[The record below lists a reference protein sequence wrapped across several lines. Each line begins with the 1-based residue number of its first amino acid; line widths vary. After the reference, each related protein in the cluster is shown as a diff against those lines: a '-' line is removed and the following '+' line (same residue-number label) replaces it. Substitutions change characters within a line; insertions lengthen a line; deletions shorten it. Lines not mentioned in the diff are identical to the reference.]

1 MISIGETPCAPILT
15 PSPTGASALHWG
27 EDQHSPKRP
36 CAPSA
41 PHPSSPHEADS
52 SERSPQSSSRS
63 HVQEMGMQRP
73 LAQENWLGEQVRAGP
88 GRDRQSFSSWW
99 CLALLGEMWGTTPQG
114 SCEAQAQKSNW
125 LQGGQQGR
133 TRPQNLGLSPAAGR
147 EQRRLQ
153 LSMAVRALSLCSLK
167 TRQAPHLSRWSWTH
181 PHYSRS
187 RCPHRRASGWG
198 CSGCSCT

>member
-1 MISIGETPCAPILT
+1 MSVGETPCAPILT
-15 PSPTGASALHWG
+15 PSLTSASALRWG
-27 EDQHSPKRP
+27 EEQHSPKGP

-41 PHPSSPHEADS
+41 PRPSSPHEADS

-88 GRDRQSFSSWW
+88 GRDRQSFSKPAGPRFAGGKAGNKPPGAPVRHRCRSQTG
-99 CLALLGEMWGTTPQG
+99 CKVGSRDARGPETSASALQHAGNSEGCG
-114 SCEAQAQKSNW
+114 SAQQCE
-125 LQGGQQGR
+125 
-133 TRPQNLGLSPAAGR
+133 
-147 EQRRLQ
+147 
-153 LSMAVRALSLCSLK
+153 LSLCSPRM
-167 TRQAPHLSRWSWTH
+167 RQAPHPSRWSWTR
-181 PHYSRS
+181 PHCSRS